1 MHFQHDNAP
10 PHKAKITQ
18 EVLMNSKISVLEWP
32 PFSPDINPI
41 ENIWW
46 IFKQKVQQC
55 NSTTLEELQVAI
67 MDIWQNDA
75 SLNEACKAVIDSMP
89 RRISRRLHQMLVNS
103 FNFVI
108 RELSLLFMHLF
119 YNTKWIFL
127 ILIINFQTMQFL
139 CRTSD

>member
-1 MHFQHDNAP
+1 MELFEVIRGTIDSKKYINMLEKRIMPFKEENMHFQHDNAP

-18 EVLMNSKISVLEWP
+18 EVLMNSKISVLEWRL
-32 PFSPDINPI
+32 FSPDINPI

-89 RRISRRLHQMLVNS
+89 RRIRALERSRGG
-103 FNFVI
+103 FI
-108 RELSLLFMHLF
+108 K
-119 YNTKWIFL
+119 Y
-127 ILIINFQTMQFL
+127 
-139 CRTSD
+139 